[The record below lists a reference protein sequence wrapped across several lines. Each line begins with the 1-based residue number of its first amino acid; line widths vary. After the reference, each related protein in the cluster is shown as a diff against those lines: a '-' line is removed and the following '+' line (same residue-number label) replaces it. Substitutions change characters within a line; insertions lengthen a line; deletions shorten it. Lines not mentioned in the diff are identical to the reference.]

1 MLRNALCA
9 CAGHQMLCYVMLRT
23 ASLAARPGVAHAY
36 ACVCVIV
43 HADEGLSGHELPW
56 AISRVGTPHVA
67 YLNTRPTKTGTGTGT
82 KRRLGFSFV
91 APCWSA
97 LPPGAKRPVWSLSP
111 FRRAYVE
118 RGHSL
123 LKGPPSPRPPLAHH
137 IY

>member
-56 AISRVGTPHVA
+56 AISRVGTARRLLKHSPHKDGHRYRYKAKVRFLVRGTMLVGSA
-67 YLNTRPTKTGTGTGT
+67 SRREAPSLEPLPLPARLCRERPLPTQRPTK
-82 KRRLGFSFV
+82 
-91 APCWSA
+91 P
-97 LPPGAKRPVWSLSP
+97 
-111 FRRAYVE
+111 
-118 RGHSL
+118 
-123 LKGPPSPRPPLAHH
+123 
-137 IY
+137 